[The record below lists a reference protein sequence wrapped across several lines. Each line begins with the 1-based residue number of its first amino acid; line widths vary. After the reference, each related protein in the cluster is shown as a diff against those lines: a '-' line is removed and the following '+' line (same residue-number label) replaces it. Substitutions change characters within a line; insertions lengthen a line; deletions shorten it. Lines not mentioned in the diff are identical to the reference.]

1 MGVQNSRAGF
11 DLRPSFM
18 TNPRKSLPSVYHASH
33 KQVAS
38 TPPPPHTAHHH
49 HQLLGARHE
58 AWTVSSVI
66 HHPHHRCRQNAT
78 LSSRRAPHSGHPRV
92 GISRTALSIPKLL
105 DIHPGPNQPTCF
117 PGRHVAR
124 AEQGVSTVCRHN
136 GGGKLGG
143 LQRANRGVW
152 GFHPHHEGGKLG
164 GLQRASRG
172 VWGLH
177 PHHEGAKLGGLQ
189 RANRGVW
196 GFHPHHEGHRAADDP
211 KTTAKTARHLQR
223 AATQKICLRHHRQA
237 ASDGHRTT
245 PTTDGDGTVAR

>member
-152 GFHPHHEGGKLG
+152 GFHPHHEG
-164 GLQRASRG
+164 
-172 VWGLH
+172 
-177 PHHEGAKLGGLQ
+177 
-189 RANRGVW
+189 
-196 GFHPHHEGHRAADDP
+196 HRAADDP